1 VKKVGYMGGTKGI
14 YIGMRPH
21 FTFPREST
29 FHPFSPTPTTRR
41 AASTYA
47 HHHSSSS
54 TRTRS
59 ELRHVRVY
67 VLWFVPVS
75 RLVSRSHPPDGAW
88 HDPDATTHTSIK
100 HTSERGGVLAK
111 GLLQEITSAF
121 PSSLELIKD
130 LFISCCSLWTI
141 LHGAGYFTRCWH
153 RGVWILIKIQFR
165 NSHENRE
172 IHFSNII
179 IIPSSPYIF
188 YSAAALSNHE
198 LIRLFNTPVLQ
209 IYCNRCN
216 YYFLFLTHKYIQE
229 YINPWA
235 GRNNAGAHWTGAP
248 TTSS

>member
-1 VKKVGYMGGTKGI
+1 MWRWKRWGIWVERRGYISGWDRI
-14 YIGMRPH
+14 LLSQENPL
-21 FTFPREST
+21 

-59 ELRHVRVY
+59 EPRHVRVY

-75 RLVSRSHPPDGAW
+75 RLVSHSHPPDGAW

-141 LHGAGYFTRCWH
+141 LHGAGYFTRCCSL
-153 RGVWILIKIQFR
+153 WIHGQEGITR
-165 NSHENRE
+165 WG
-172 IHFSNII
+172 
-179 IIPSSPYIF
+179 
-188 YSAAALSNHE
+188 ALD
-198 LIRLFNTPVLQ
+198 
-209 IYCNRCN
+209 RCT
-216 YYFLFLTHKYIQE
+216 YYFQLAQAQ
-229 YINPWA
+229 P
-235 GRNNAGAHWTGAP
+235 
-248 TTSS
+248 